1 LKEEL
6 EKLIE
11 ESFRYDPCY
20 LPAVLKLSTEL
31 KGEKSERLDN
41 ILEDTLSEFSISRE
55 DFQKYIDEH
64 RLELEAEARKLN
76 F

>member
-1 LKEEL
+1 LKDAL

-31 KGEKSERLDN
+31 KGEKNERLDN
-41 ILEDTLSEFSISRE
+41 ILEDTLSEFSVSRE
-55 DFQKYIDEH
+55 DFQKYIAEH
-64 RLELEAEARKLN
+64 RGELEEEARKLN
-76 F
+76 L